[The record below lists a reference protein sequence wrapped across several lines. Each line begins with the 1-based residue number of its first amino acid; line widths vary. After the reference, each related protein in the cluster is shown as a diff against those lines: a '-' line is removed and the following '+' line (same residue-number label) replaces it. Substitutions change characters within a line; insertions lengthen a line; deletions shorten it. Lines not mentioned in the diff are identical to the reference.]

1 MPILSFFQELI
12 SEKKYQDLPCAIWV
26 LQTSSE
32 ASEKQEY
39 ERIPSHPFPR
49 IRGEPEW
56 ADYINLQTA
65 AAKLA
70 TEANTGYPWGNSA
83 TGEDYGLIA
92 DILGGVEYERIT
104 GIPAATYVAATT
116 KPALYDPLMK

>member
-1 MPILSFFQELI
+1 MT
-12 SEKKYQDLPCAIWV
+12 K
-26 LQTSSE
+26 TSSE

-39 ERIPSHPFPR
+39 EQIQSLPFPQ

-56 ADYINLQTA
+56 ADYINLRSA

-70 TEANTGYPWGNSA
+70 IKANTGYTWGTST
-83 TGEDYGLIA
+83 TGEDYGLMA
-92 DILGGVEYERIT
+92 DILGGTEYKRIT

-116 KPALYDPLMK
+116 KPALYDPSIIASTSDYQRDKRRL